1 MANLNVNL
9 TEVRRQA
16 KLLKEASSQLV
27 SGTVK
32 PMEECNGSMGNI
44 WSGESSKA
52 FTKYTNELSSALKS
66 NADDLNQISIFLT
79 NACNSIEKADREAKA
94 KIR

>member
-9 TEVRRQA
+9 TEVRKQA

-32 PMEECNGSMGNI
+32 PIEECNGSIGNI

-52 FTKYTNELSSALKS
+52 FKKYTDELTSALKS
-66 NADDLNQISIFLT
+66 NADDLNQLSTFLN
-79 NACNSIEKADREAKA
+79 NACNSIEKADRAAKA